1 MWGSQDSGTMFAVT
15 GMCSRQRKRWYT
27 KVFKFELVVKS
38 AQILAWI
45 QGIHSHNSV
54 CQNSVSILSPTKQRR
69 PASLPGTDIQ
79 PSVILKLS
87 LEVYSVHGP
96 YSRRAPK
103 HED

>member
-1 MWGSQDSGTMFAVT
+1 
-15 GMCSRQRKRWYT
+15 
-27 KVFKFELVVKS
+27 VFKFELVVKS

-45 QGIHSHNSV
+45 HGIHSRNSI
-54 CQNSVSILSPTKQRR
+54 CQNSVSILSSSKQRR

-87 LEVYSVHGP
+87 LEVCSVYGP
-96 YSRRAPK
+96 HFRRAPK